1 MKTVKITAV
10 RKIQYEDLMAQ
21 YENPIE
27 HACDLLEGQS
37 WISTDGQCPQGL
49 CPEAWKSMREFV
61 EALARGEGNFFDGWM
76 KNPYSA
82 MISCND
88 GFRPVSFYIEAL
100 EASEA
105 SRSSEATKSSES
117 YQATEASKSSEA
129 TEASEEP
136 LIIRRARLEEIPQM
150 QEIFAAA
157 RRFMARS
164 GNPHQWAADYPSD
177 QQLQSDITSGD
188 SYVMLHEGRI
198 VATFLLRGGIDPTYH
213 IIYDGAWINDQP
225 YATIHRIASSGEVK
239 GIFHRVMQFARQQ
252 YNNIRI
258 DTHRDNAVMQGAL
271 RKEGFVYCGIIHCW
285 NGSERLAYHYCTN
298 HPSES

>member
-1 MKTVKITAV
+1 
-10 RKIQYEDLMAQ
+10 
-21 YENPIE
+21 
-27 HACDLLEGQS
+27 
-37 WISTDGQCPQGL
+37 
-49 CPEAWKSMREFV
+49 MREFV
-61 EALARGEGNFFDGWM
+61 GALARGEGNFFDGWM

-100 EASEA
+100 EATEA
-105 SRSSEATKSSES
+105 SRSSQASESSEES
-117 YQATEASKSSEA
+117 
-129 TEASEEP
+129 
-136 LIIRRARLEEIPQM
+136 LIIRRARLEEIPQL

-213 IIYDGAWINDQP
+213 LIYDGQWINDQP
-225 YATIHRIASSGEVK
+225 YATIHRIASSGAVK
-239 GIFHRVMQFARQQ
+239 GIFHHVMQFALQQ
-252 YNNIRI
+252 YDNIRI
-258 DTHRDNAVMQGAL
+258 DTHRDNSVMQRAL
-271 RKEGFVYCGIIHCW
+271 FKEGFVYCGIIHCW

>member
-1 MKTVKITAV
+1 MKPVKITAV

-49 CPEAWKSMREFV
+49 CPEAWKSMSEFV

-100 EASEA
+100 EATES
-105 SRSSEATKSSES
+105 SRSSQTSESSEES
-117 YQATEASKSSEA
+117 
-129 TEASEEP
+129 
-136 LIIRRARLEEIPQM
+136 LIIRRARLEEIPQL

-177 QQLQSDITSGD
+177 QQLQSDIASGD

>member
-1 MKTVKITAV
+1 MKPVKITAV

-61 EALARGEGNFFDGWM
+61 GALARGEGNFFDGWM

-100 EASEA
+100 EASE
-105 SRSSEATKSSES
+105 ES
-117 YQATEASKSSEA
+117 
-129 TEASEEP
+129 

-150 QEIFAAA
+150 QQIFAAA

-177 QQLQSDITSGD
+177 QQLQSDIASGD

-239 GIFHRVMQFARQQ
+239 GIFHRVMQFALQQ